1 MNSSNLNI
9 KPKLINQGKNENGN
23 LWFQF
28 VLPNRQ
34 YAFIYKNTN
43 GEFYINLTQTTCITV
58 LWTSILGSTFYQTN
72 ESAHYK
78 SKYGK

>member
-43 GEFYINLTQTTCITV
+43 GELDADNL
-58 LWTSILGSTFYQTN
+58 
-72 ESAHYK
+72 YK
-78 SKYGK
+78 SAMNLNLRIHILSNKRKCSLQEQVW